1 MNKKLNSET
10 SAETTADKSGADEV
24 TMSSHSSANT
34 TVSCGFNV
42 HLPAPED
49 YTDIERF

>member
-1 MNKKLNSET
+1 MNNSEM

-34 TVSCGFNV
+34 FVIGSGG
-42 HLPAPED
+42 
-49 YTDIERF
+49 